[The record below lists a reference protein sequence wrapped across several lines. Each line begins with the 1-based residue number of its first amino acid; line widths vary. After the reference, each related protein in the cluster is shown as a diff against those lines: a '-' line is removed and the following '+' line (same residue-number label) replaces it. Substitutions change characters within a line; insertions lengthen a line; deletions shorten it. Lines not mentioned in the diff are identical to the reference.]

1 MTEPLS
7 GAERARRRRL
17 ATLAA
22 SVGIPI
28 VVVLL
33 LALVLASVFFGVG
46 PFTRDVVMD
55 GAPPREVPT
64 SKPEGKADR

>member
-33 LALVLASVFFGVG
+33 LALILASVFLGVG
-46 PFTRDVVMD
+46 PFTHDLVMD
-55 GAPPREVPT
+55 GSPPREAPAPKT
-64 SKPEGKADR
+64 PGKGDR

>member
-22 SVGIPI
+22 SVGIP
-28 VVVLL
+28 VVVVLLL
-33 LALVLASVFFGVG
+33 LALVLASVFLGVG
-46 PFTRDVVMD
+46 HVVMD
-55 GAPPREVPT
+55 GAPPREAPT
-64 SKPEGKADR
+64 PKPEGKGDR

>member
-22 SVGIPI
+22 SIGIPI

-33 LALVLASVFFGVG
+33 LALILASVFLEVG
-46 PFTRDVVMD
+46 PFTYDVIMD
-55 GAPPREVPT
+55 GSLPREAPT
-64 SKPEGKADR
+64 PQPQGKGDR